1 VWSTDAGAEDD
12 DDDKEEE
19 EAVILKGAFFSRTL
33 TLATRFPDV
42 INIFTCSFLFWGWR
56 RDRRERIEKEQQ
68 ITTNLSNIKH
78 NTQKHLIFGVTKNR
92 CRTIAPPMEHPRHR

>member
-1 VWSTDAGAEDD
+1 MSASFSARSTEAVAEDDDD

-42 INIFTCSFLFWGWR
+42 INIFT
-56 RDRRERIEKEQQ
+56 
-68 ITTNLSNIKH
+68 
-78 NTQKHLIFGVTKNR
+78 
-92 CRTIAPPMEHPRHR
+92 

>member
-1 VWSTDAGAEDD
+1 MWSTDAGAEDD

-42 INIFTCSFLFWGWR
+42 INIFTCS
-56 RDRRERIEKEQQ
+56 
-68 ITTNLSNIKH
+68 SCSS
-78 NTQKHLIFGVTKNR
+78 FGDFGRV
-92 CRTIAPPMEHPRHR
+92 

>member
-12 DDDKEEE
+12 DNDKEEE

-42 INIFTCSFLFWGWR
+42 INIFTCSFLFGGWR
-56 RDRRERIEKEQQ
+56 RDRRERIEKEQRGH
-68 ITTNLSNIKH
+68 H

-92 CRTIAPPMEHPRHR
+92 CRTIAPPMKHPRHR

>member
-33 TLATRFPDV
+33 TLATRFP
-42 INIFTCSFLFWGWR
+42 T
-56 RDRRERIEKEQQ
+56 
-68 ITTNLSNIKH
+68 
-78 NTQKHLIFGVTKNR
+78 
-92 CRTIAPPMEHPRHR
+92 